1 MALSRRLPLQASP
14 TSGGG
19 PRPPKCK
26 RKRVQKVGVGVS
38 NSSFGPQ
45 TPSNEAGGP
54 IVTGES
60 LSGSSDRVAAADQQK
75 EPQLFNHE
83 LLGATRRESEAADTG
98 SENQDVT
105 FRSLGVCDSL
115 CSVLHHLSLLEPTP
129 VQRCS
134 LPLGLSGH
142 DFCAI
147 APTGTGKTLCYLL
160 PVLQRIQRGM
170 GHTFM
175 SVVLLPARELVSQV
189 GEQFGVYGQH
199 LGLRWVEVTGGRDMM
214 VEAEALQQQA
224 PHVVL
229 ATPGRLADL
238 LQREKGLEGGEAPA
252 LSASPDSPGGEGGDD
267 VANDASDRNSGGR
280 DGFGAPFGLVRGPIH
295 ERLQAV
301 DCLVLD
307 EADRL
312 LSEEFGPDL
321 RLLLSSLPASSAGRQ
336 TLLLSASSSP
346 ALLQLQQQFGD
357 SRMPLLLPERSTKCP
372 PLLQHRYIFVP
383 AAMRGV
389 YVLHLLQQEPFASQR
404 GIIFSGSVRKTQQ
417 LATALQQLEV
427 DCVCIHSLLQQRQR
441 VAALKAFRS
450 QHKRVLV
457 ATDVAARGLDLPNLD
472 FVVNLQPPKEPE
484 VYVHRVGRTARAG
497 RKGLAITFVDP
508 EDVAAVHRVESYIGR
523 RLEELPLPPLG
534 LARVVRNVLS
544 AEAKAAEKLRAN
556 GFNQKAEIYETAQ
569 REYRRL
575 RRERRG
581 KAFMFL
587 YVVRFCASLAC
598 AGGRVLRSL

>member
-1 MALSRRLPLQASP
+1 MALSRRHRPQAS
-14 TSGGG
+14 TTAKGAA
-19 PRPPKCK
+19 RPSKSEG
-26 RKRVQKVGVGVS
+26 KRVKK
-38 NSSFGPQ
+38 
-45 TPSNEAGGP
+45 
-54 IVTGES
+54 
-60 LSGSSDRVAAADQQK
+60 GSSADCGVHSGASNPLIEVQRDACTKQTSKDDVGAAGEEPPHYQQ
-75 EPQLFNHE
+75 EQLEAPQLE
-83 LLGATRRESEAADTG
+83 TEGAG
-98 SENQDVT
+98 STQETQDVT
-105 FRSLGVCDSL
+105 FSSLGVCPSL
-115 CSVLHHLSLLEPTP
+115 CSVLQHLSLLEPTP

-238 LQREKGLEGGEAPA
+238 LQRERGLAAAEAE
-252 LSASPDSPGGEGGDD
+252 ASPTAPDISGSE
-267 VANDASDRNSGGR
+267 NEEETSENISSRNSRNGHTADVPPR
-280 DGFGAPFGLVRGPIH
+280 LLRGPIH
-295 ERLQAV
+295 DRLQAV

-357 SRMPLLLPERSTKCP
+357 SRMPLLLPEKAARCP

-441 VAALKAFRS
+441 VAALRAFRS
-450 QHKRVLV
+450 EHKRILV

-484 VYVHRVGRTARAG
+484 TYIHRVGRTARAG

-508 EDVAAVHRVESYIGR
+508 ADVAAVHRVESYIGR
-523 RLEELPLPPLG
+523 RLEEQPLAPLG
-534 LARVVRNVLS
+534 LARVVRDVLS
-544 AEAKAAEKLRAN
+544 AEVKAAEKLRAN

-569 REYRRL
+569 KEYRRL
-575 RRERRG
+575 RKERRS
-581 KAFMFL
+581 
-587 YVVRFCASLAC
+587 RE
-598 AGGRVLRSL
+598 

>member
-1 MALSRRLPLQASP
+1 MALTRRLRPQATAAKVGAPS
-14 TSGGG
+14 
-19 PRPPKCK
+19 K
-26 RKRVQKVGVGVS
+26 RRAKRVHKRSVAVS
-38 NSSFGPQ
+38 NVSDGGSTFL
-45 TPSNEAGGP
+45 NERRGAGGSDKASTESNDEVVAP
-54 IVTGES
+54 AGEE
-60 LSGSSDRVAAADQQK
+60 LQQYRREQLDTPKDETETGSSGP
-75 EPQLFNHE
+75 E
-83 LLGATRRESEAADTG
+83 T
-98 SENQDVT
+98 QDVT
-105 FRSLGVCDSL
+105 FSSLGVCPSL

-214 VEAEALQQQA
+214 IEAEALQQRA

-229 ATPGRLADL
+229 ATPGRLSDL
-238 LQREKGLEGGEAPA
+238 LQRERGLVEAEAIAAPIASDSEGEAGNTT
-252 LSASPDSPGGEGGDD
+252 S
-267 VANDASDRNSGGR
+267 NRTSGNGVTAEMPR
-280 DGFGAPFGLVRGPIH
+280 LLRGPIH
-295 ERLQAV
+295 DRLQAV

-321 RLLLSSLPASSAGRQ
+321 RLLLSSLPTSSAGRQ

-346 ALLQLQQQFGD
+346 ALMQLQQQFGD
-357 SRMPLLLPERSTKCP
+357 SRMPLLLPEKEAKCP

-427 DCVCIHSLLQQRQR
+427 DCVCIHSLLQQHQR

-450 QHKRVLV
+450 EHKRILV

-508 EDVAAVHRVESYIGR
+508 ADVAAVHRVESYIGR
-523 RLEELPLPPLG
+523 RLEEQPLPPLG
-534 LARVVRNVLS
+534 IARVVRDVLS
-544 AEAKAAEKLRAN
+544 AEVKAAEKLRAN

-575 RRERRG
+575 RRKRRSN
-581 KAFMFL
+581 A
-587 YVVRFCASLAC
+587 
-598 AGGRVLRSL
+598 

>member
-1 MALSRRLPLQASP
+1 MTLSRRLRPQVSATAVGALRHSKRKVKVVHSESLGVSDVFTGAASP
-14 TSGGG
+14 LNGARAKEAMDSKKTPLGSKDEVSAAS
-19 PRPPKCK
+19 REEQQQHQQ
-26 RKRVQKVGVGVS
+26 VQMETL
-38 NSSFGPQ
+38 Q
-45 TPSNEAGGP
+45 
-54 IVTGES
+54 
-60 LSGSSDRVAAADQQK
+60 R
-75 EPQLFNHE
+75 EPQGAR
-83 LLGATRRESEAADTG
+83 LGRDAE
-98 SENQDVT
+98 DVT
-105 FRSLGVCDSL
+105 FSSLGVCASL

-160 PVLQRIQRGM
+160 PLLQRIQQGM

-175 SVVLLPARELVSQV
+175 SIVLLPARELVSQV

-214 VEAEALQQQA
+214 LEAEALQQQA

-229 ATPGRLADL
+229 ATPGRLSDL
-238 LQREKGLEGGEAPA
+238 LHRERGLAAAEAA
-252 LSASPDSPGGEGGDD
+252 AASATLDASGNKHEDNSANNTSHRSCD
-267 VANDASDRNSGGR
+267 VAGSAKVPPRWS
-280 DGFGAPFGLVRGPIH
+280 RGPIH

-336 TLLLSASSSP
+336 TLLLSASTSP

-357 SRMPLLLPERSTKCP
+357 SRMPLLLPEKAAKCP

-417 LATALQQLEV
+417 LATALQQLGV
-427 DCVCIHSLLQQRQR
+427 DCVCIHSLLHQHQR

-450 QHKRVLV
+450 QHKRILV

-497 RKGLAITFVDP
+497 RKGLAITFV
-508 EDVAAVHRVESYIGR
+508 VSSWICV
-523 RLEELPLPPLG
+523 
-534 LARVVRNVLS
+534 
-544 AEAKAAEKLRAN
+544 
-556 GFNQKAEIYETAQ
+556 
-569 REYRRL
+569 
-575 RRERRG
+575 
-581 KAFMFL
+581 
-587 YVVRFCASLAC
+587 
-598 AGGRVLRSL
+598 